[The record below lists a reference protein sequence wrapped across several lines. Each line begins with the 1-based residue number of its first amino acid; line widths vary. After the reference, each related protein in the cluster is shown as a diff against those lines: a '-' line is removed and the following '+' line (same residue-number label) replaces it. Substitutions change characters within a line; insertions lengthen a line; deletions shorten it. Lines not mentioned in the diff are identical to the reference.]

1 MNAYEKIGRKLQK
14 AREEAGMSQEE
25 LAKHIGCSQASLSYY
40 ELGKR
45 RLYVADLERI
55 SSILNRPLTYF
66 MENTNSEET
75 EFERDEL
82 KNIFREPYMRDILV
96 RARELKPAQRKAV
109 LEYIEWQ
116 RSKMGRE
123 K

>member
-1 MNAYEKIGRKLQK
+1 
-14 AREEAGMSQEE
+14 MSQEE